1 MRTKIATRVSALI
14 TSPRLRAFGRRRH
27 ALMRRLSG
35 RRPVIHYFHQAG
47 DPYSRLAIQ
56 AVPLLR
62 ARYDVDVEVHAV
74 SAPDMAAAPEPDMLK
89 AYGLRD
95 AGLSARL
102 AGFSLDADISAL
114 APDASPKALAAG
126 DRLRKRL
133 GHYLGAVF
141 SFEGE
146 WYWGLDRLDF
156 LEERL
161 APFRRADAP
170 KAFIAPRREV
180 TLEPVKAPAR
190 APVFEAFISFR
201 SPYTYL
207 AIERVTKLAAHYGA
221 DLRWRFVL
229 PMVMRGLPV
238 PLAKQ
243 LYIVRDCKREAE
255 RLGLP
260 FGRVADPVGAGTE
273 RGLAVL
279 HHAIPAGKGA
289 AFAQSFLQGVFAEGI
304 DAASDAGLTR
314 LAARVGLDAGFVKKA
329 LADPSW
335 REVAEQ
341 NRADMFA
348 GGAWGVPSFR
358 VAGGAMHWGQ
368 DRLWVVEEELRAACE
383 KP

>member
-14 TSPRLRAFGRRRH
+14 TSPRLRALGRRRH

-47 DPYSRLAIQ
+47 DPYSVLAIQ

-102 AGFSLDADISAL
+102 AGFALDADISAL
-114 APDASPKALAAG
+114 APDASPRALAAG
-126 DRLRKRL
+126 DRLRRKL

-156 LEERL
+156 LEQRL
-161 APFRRADAP
+161 VPFRRADAP
-170 KAFIAPRREV
+170 KGFIAPRREV
-180 TLEPVKAPAR
+180 TLKPVKAPAR

-304 DAASDAGLTR
+304 DAASDTGLIR
-314 LAARVGLDAGFVKKA
+314 FAARAGLDAAFVEKA

-335 REVAEQ
+335 REVAEK